1 MNLRTPAYLLAFLA
15 YGWLL
20 LDAPALAD
28 ERFVSV
34 EPTSDPGSFVVE
46 IESGGPPVLW
56 LDGEALAADFEPAG
70 DGRFRAT
77 IKGIPADAARLS
89 AGKGKPDIAIPIR
102 AASVEQAPF
111 NDRVVYHIMVGYF
124 ANGARANDK
133 AGMRRWTHR
142 RYAGGDLQGIMGKA
156 DYLGSLGITD
166 VWLSPI
172 FQSETSHGY
181 DVQDYY
187 RIGDSRAV
195 PGDRDASL
203 ALFRQV
209 VGALGEQDVGVILD
223 LPLDYGAG
231 SYDRRAGD
239 PNRRKPKSTKAR
251 QEAEKVWE
259 SWGTGFKYW
268 NFSDEDTRL
277 FLIEVAQHWLTE
289 GVSGYRLDYVR
300 GVEHEFWAELYA
312 ALKADKPD
320 VFIFGE
326 AWQDAHGPGRNM
338 TDIARY
344 YAPVADIGPQFD
356 SLIEFPM
363 KIVMTDVFARGED
376 ARQLEQ
382 WLQATEQA
390 YGGHAHPIYFLDNH
404 DMSRFTDWATGQG
417 PERLLAAVTF
427 MATLRGPMILFYG
440 TETGIYGSQ
449 AQPGFTDSSRIPMPW
464 DELDEALIGKMKQV
478 IAMKREYPVLQ
489 RGARLPLHADA
500 STVIMA
506 RQDGTHQALVA
517 ANTGTG
523 PVTVSFDF
531 PGADGD
537 AFEAVV
543 GTAPEGDGSRWR
555 WEIPPLT
562 TAVAVRPAR

>member
-1 MNLRTPAYLLAFLA
+1 MKVTTARAIAPLAALSTLLV
-15 YGWLL
+15 
-20 LDAPALAD
+20 APALAE
-28 ERFVSV
+28 ERFINVTPGA
-34 EPTSDPGSFVVE
+34 EPDSFVVE
-46 IESGGPPVLW
+46 VEADGTPKLW
-56 LDGEALAADFEPAG
+56 LDGEPVTAAFASSG
-70 DGRFRAT
+70 NNRYRAAVSDVPT
-77 IKGIPADAARLS
+77 DANRLS
-89 AGKGKPDIAIPIR
+89 VGGNQPAVSIPIR
-102 AASVEQAPF
+102 AATSEQAPF
-111 NDRVVYHIMVGYF
+111 NDRVVYHIMLGYF
-124 ANGARANDK
+124 ANGANANDK

-142 RYAGGDLQGIMGKA
+142 RYAGGDLQGILSKA

-166 VWLSPI
+166 VWLSPV

-203 ALFRQV
+203 ALFQQV
-209 VGALGEQDVGVILD
+209 IKALGDQDVGVILD

-239 PNRRKPKSTKAR
+239 PNRRKPKSTKAK

-300 GVEHEFWAELYA
+300 GVDHAFWAELYA
-312 ALKADKPD
+312 ALKAEGPE
-320 VFIFGE
+320 VFVFGE

-338 TDIARY
+338 TDIAEY
-344 YAPVADIGPQFD
+344 YAPVPDIGPQFD

-390 YGGHAHPIYFLDNH
+390 YGGHGNPIYFLDSH
-404 DMSRFTDWATGQG
+404 DMSRFTDWAIDQG

-440 TETGIYGSQ
+440 TETGLFGSQ

-464 DELDEALIGKMKQV
+464 EDLNQDLIARMTEV
-478 IAMKREYPVLQ
+478 IAMKREHPVLQ
-489 RGARLPLHADA
+489 RGARLPLYADDEI
-500 STVIMA
+500 VIMA
-506 RQDGTHQALVA
+506 RQDETHQALVA
-517 ANTGTG
+517 ANTGSG
-523 PVTVSFDF
+523 PRTIEFDF
-531 PGADGD
+531 PVTED
-537 AFEAVV
+537 AGFTPVV
-543 GTAPEGDGSRWR
+543 GPGPSAVAGRWH

-562 TAVAVRPAR
+562 VAVAIRAR

>member
-1 MNLRTPAYLLAFLA
+1 MNFTAVRAIASLAASSALLA
-15 YGWLL
+15 
-20 LDAPALAD
+20 APALAE
-28 ERFVSV
+28 ERFINVIPGAEPDSFMVDV
-34 EPTSDPGSFVVE
+34 EADGTPA
-46 IESGGPPVLW
+46 LW
-56 LDGEALAADFEPAG
+56 LDGEATPSTFG
-70 DGRFRAT
+70 SIGNNRYRAT
-77 IKGIPADAARLS
+77 ILDVPADANRLS
-89 AGKGKPDIAIPIR
+89 LGSKQPAVSIPIR
-102 AASVEQAPF
+102 AATPEQAPF
-111 NDRVVYHIMVGYF
+111 NDRVVYHIMLGYF
-124 ANGARANDK
+124 ANGASANDK

-142 RYAGGDLQGIMGKA
+142 RYAGGDLQGILSKA

-203 ALFRQV
+203 ALFQQV
-209 VGALGEQDVGVILD
+209 VTALGDHDVGVILD

-239 PNRRKPKSTKAR
+239 PNRRKPKSTKAK

-300 GVEHEFWAELYA
+300 GVDHAFWAELYA
-312 ALKADKPD
+312 ALKTERPD

-338 TDIARY
+338 TDIAEY
-344 YAPVADIGPQFD
+344 YAPVPGIGPQFD
-356 SLIEFPM
+356 ALIEFPM
-363 KIVMTDVFARGED
+363 KFVMTDVFARGED

-382 WLQATEQA
+382 WLQATDYA
-390 YGGHAHPIYFLDNH
+390 YGGQGNPIYFLDNH
-404 DMSRFTDWATGQG
+404 DVARFTDWAIDQG

-440 TETGIYGSQ
+440 TETGLFGSQ

-464 DELDEALIGKMKQV
+464 EDLNQDLIARMTEV
-478 IAMKREYPVLQ
+478 IAMKREHPVLQ
-489 RGARLPLHADA
+489 RGARLPLYADDEI
-500 STVIMA
+500 VIMA
-506 RQDGTHQALVA
+506 RQDETHQALVA
-517 ANTGTG
+517 ANTGSG
-523 PVTVSFDF
+523 PRTIEFDF
-531 PGADGD
+531 PVTED
-537 AFEAVV
+537 AGFTPVV
-543 GTAPEGDGSRWR
+543 GPGPSAVAGRWH

-562 TAVAVRPAR
+562 VAVAIRVR